1 MEEAS
6 SFTARNPPDWRVYG
20 KSQNLLT
27 LAKHANTAAQMLPT
41 ILIGKLQ

>member
-6 SFTARNPPDWRVYG
+6 FTARTLPDLRVYS
-20 KSQNLLT
+20 KSQNHLI
-27 LAKHANTAAQMLPT
+27 LAKHANTAAQILST

>member
-6 SFTARNPPDWRVYG
+6 SFTTRAPLDLRIYS
-20 KSQNLLT
+20 KSQNHLI
-27 LAKHANTAAQMLPT
+27 LAKHANTAAQILFT